1 MRILAIVVTM
11 LLVATNAGASNEIHL
26 KKLKAL
32 HACEKCDL
40 RWANLSG
47 ANLLGANLKGANL
60 QKADLRGANLK
71 GAWLTGA
78 NLKEADLSQANLSGA
93 KMKNANIKGAIFCK
107 TKTLW
112 GVDNSGC
119 KKAK

>member
-47 ANLLGANLKGANL
+47 ANL
-60 QKADLRGANLK
+60 K

-93 KMKNANIKGAIFCK
+93 KMKNANLKGAIFCK
-107 TKTLW
+107 TKTPW

>member
-71 GAWLTGA
+71 NADLREADLGGA
-78 NLKEADLSQANLSGA
+78 NLKSAKKVSG
-93 KMKNANIKGAIFCK
+93 
-107 TKTLW
+107 TKP
-112 GVDNSGC
+112 GSPS
-119 KKAK
+119 